1 MAELLHRIREMET
14 EDLNEWTAWFSN
26 FIGKLNEK
34 ERGISIEQIRREDV
48 NSMCS
53 SFERL
58 L

>member
-53 SFERL
+53 SFKRL